1 MKPLA
6 LYFAALATVG
16 LALHAPALRGQNPVT
31 AAPRPATTAAP
42 GDILPAQPI
51 GPDDLL
57 SLQVSDIPE
66 LSRTFRVSSDGTL
79 KLPLIDHRLK
89 VAGLMPVDIENSLA
103 AELKAAGILVDP
115 VVSVGVVDYRSRPV
129 SVVGAVKNPLTF
141 EAMSDSTLL
150 DAIAKAGGLAPEA
163 GPVILLSR
171 KGDSEIQRIP
181 TRGLID
187 AADPALNVRLK
198 GGEEVRIPEV
208 GKIFITGNVKL
219 PGAYP
224 MQDNSDTT
232 LLKALALSQGT
243 LPYSQKKAYIYRR
256 DVATNQRK
264 EIPVELKQI
273 MARKS
278 PDITIQPDD
287 IIYIPENHGQK
298 LTANA
303 LDRIAGTGSS
313 VAAAMAYHY

>member
-1 MKPLA
+1 MNPPLR
-6 LYFAALATVG
+6 FAVLIPALATG
-16 LALHAPALRGQNPVT
+16 LALAQNPVT
-31 AAPRPATTAAP
+31 APPRPATTAAP

-103 AELKAAGILVDP
+103 AELKSAGILVDP

-150 DAIAKAGGLAPEA
+150 DAIAKAGGLSPEA
-163 GPVILLSR
+163 GPVILVSR
-171 KGDSEIQRIP
+171 KGDPLSPDGNPAVQRIP

-243 LPYSQKKAYIYRR
+243 LPYSQKMAYIYRR

-278 PDITIQPDD
+278 PDITMVVCRVLCKPVF
-287 IIYIPENHGQK
+287 P
-298 LTANA
+298 
-303 LDRIAGTGSS
+303 S
-313 VAAAMAYHY
+313 